1 MTYPIKIKSTQKAN
15 TLEITWDLTNLCN
28 FHCRYCFPHANEG
41 NYRVTTNLDLL
52 VNNFTHLAEQY
63 NTKLGKDQIHLKFGG
78 GEPTLY
84 KDFGE
89 LILKLKEKNNL
100 YLGVISNGSR
110 TLRWWQEY
118 GHLIDNANLSFHIAE
133 GDVDHHI
140 AVADTLA
147 KLGKKVTVP
156 VLMDPNRWDDCVAAV
171 ERMKS
176 TSKEKWFIEVKTVVD
191 VPGVTISYTDEQR
204 QYLMKEL
211 KRMPSLF
218 WFIKNIKLL
227 FNGLLRRY
235 QSIATLT
242 DGSTLK
248 ASASG
253 YASRGW
259 NQFIGWNCDI
269 GLDIL
274 YIKWTGEIKGS
285 CGQTIYGLDTS
296 FNILDPQFTDNF
308 NPEFK
313 SSICQQQYCNCLPET
328 HTSKFSL
335 GDGDVSRTRTVIP
348 ITYNR
353 P

>member
-1 MTYPIKIKSTQKAN
+1 MIYPTKITSTRQSN
-15 TLEITWDLTNLCN
+15 TLEVTWDLTNLCN
-28 FHCRYCFPHANEG
+28 FNCRYCFPHANEG
-41 NYRVTTNLDLL
+41 NYRVTADLDML
-52 VNNFTHLAEQY
+52 VTNFTHLAEQY
-63 NTKLGKDQIHLKFGG
+63 KTKLGKDQIHLKFGG

-133 GDVDHHI
+133 GNVDHHI

-147 KLGKKVTVP
+147 TLGKKVTVL
-156 VLMDPNRWDDCVAAV
+156 VLMDPARWDECVAAV
-171 ERMKS
+171 EHMKA
-176 TSKEKWFIEVKTVVD
+176 TSKQKWFIEVKTVVD
-191 VPGVTISYTDEQR
+191 VPGVTITYTDEQR

-211 KRMPSLF
+211 KQIPSLF
-218 WFIKNIKLL
+218 WFIKNIKLI

-242 DGSTLK
+242 DGSILK

-259 NQFIGWNCDI
+259 NQFIGWSCDI
-269 GLDIL
+269 GLETL

-296 FNILDPQFTDNF
+296 FNILDPKFKNNF

-313 SSICQQQYCNCLPET
+313 SSVCQQQYCNCLPET
-328 HTSKFSL
+328 HTSKFNL
-335 GDGDVSRTRTVIP
+335 GQRNIGSTRTIIP

-353 P
+353 L